1 MIIFKKVRWKN
12 FLSTGN
18 NFTEIQ
24 LDRSSTTLII
34 GENGAGKS
42 TVLDA
47 LCFGLFN
54 KPFRNISKKQ
64 LVNSVNSGASV
75 VEVEFSIGTKEV
87 KVVRGIKPN
96 IFEVWVNGNMINQD
110 ANARD
115 YQKHLEQQIMG
126 LNYRSFTQV
135 VILGSS
141 TFVPFMQLPTKARR
155 EVVEDILD
163 IKIFSLMNFLLKNK
177 TKELNEETR
186 NVEYNFDLTREK
198 ITLQEKFID
207 QVVNNKSVIIAEN
220 QQKVSD
226 NEFTINSRKE
236 DIVGLEQD
244 KTKLSYDAQEQARL
258 EEKIT
263 KLSKTEAALQ
273 NRKDNHDRQIKF
285 FKDND
290 ECPTCEQSITDTT
303 KQTQITTRTEK
314 VGEIT
319 DGIRQ
324 LEELENVEKSK
335 LDVIITN
342 LESIRKHDVEI
353 AKIRATITEME
364 KFNDKLRKDIETY
377 ESGSIS
383 EEDKD
388 KLAKLKGQIELIE
401 EQKSKLTEDK
411 FYVDVARNLLQDS
424 GIKTKIIKQYLPI
437 MNKLVNTYLSSM
449 DFFVNF
455 NIDENFNETIK
466 SRFRDEFSYASF
478 SEGEKMRIDLALLF
492 TWRAIAKM
500 KNSTN
505 TNLLI
510 LDEIFDSSLDGT
522 GTDDFLKILN
532 TFHDQNVFVISHKQD
547 MLFDKFRSI
556 VKFEKIK
563 NFSRIATD

>member
-1 MIIFKKVRWKN
+1 MIIFKTVRWKN

-18 NFTEIQ
+18 QFTEIQ
-24 LDRSSTTLII
+24 LDRSPTTLII

-42 TVLDA
+42 TILDA

-54 KPFRNISKKQ
+54 KPFRNIAKKQ
-64 LVNSVNSGASV
+64 LVNSVNNGSSV

-96 IFEVWVNGNMINQD
+96 AFEVYVNGNMINQD

-186 NVEYNFDLTREK
+186 NVEYNFDLTKEK
-198 ITLQEKFID
+198 IKLQEKFIKE
-207 QVVNNKSVIIAEN
+207 VVNNKSEIIAEN
-220 QQKVSD
+220 QQKVHD
-226 NEFTINSRKE
+226 NQFTISTRQE
-236 DIVGLEQD
+236 DILALEHE
-244 KTKLSYDAQEQARL
+244 KSELSYDAQEQARL
-258 EEKIT
+258 EDKIQ

-273 NRKDNHDRQIKF
+273 NKRSNHERQIQF
-285 FKDND
+285 FQTND
-290 ECPTCEQSITDTT
+290 ECPTCEQSITEST
-303 KQTQITTRTEK
+303 KQTQTERRNEK
-314 VGEIT
+314 VRELERAIGE
-319 DGIRQ
+319 
-324 LEELENVEKSK
+324 LEELENGEKSK
-335 LDVIITN
+335 LDVIISN

-353 AKIRATITEME
+353 AKIRASIKEME
-364 KFNDKLRKDIETY
+364 LFNEKLKKDIETY
-377 ESGSIS
+377 ESGQIS
-383 EEDKD
+383 EEDKE

-411 FYVDVARNLLQDS
+411 FYIDVARNLLQDT

-547 MLFDKFRSI
+547 MLFDKFRSV
-556 VKFEKIK
+556 VKFEKVK
-563 NFSRIATD
+563 NFSRIAGD

>member
-1 MIIFKKVRWKN
+1 MIIFKTVRWKN

-18 NFTEIQ
+18 QFTEIQ
-24 LDRSSTTLII
+24 LDRSPTTLII

-42 TVLDA
+42 TILDA

-54 KPFRNISKKQ
+54 KPFRNIAKKQ
-64 LVNSVNSGASV
+64 LVNSVNNGRSV

-96 IFEVWVNGNMINQD
+96 AFEVYVNGNMINQD

-163 IKIFSLMNFLLKNK
+163 IKIFSLMNFLFKNK

-186 NVEYNFDLTREK
+186 DVQYNFDITKEK
-198 ITLQEKFID
+198 ITLQEKFIRE
-207 QVVNNKSVIIAEN
+207 VVNNKSEIIAEN
-220 QQKVSD
+220 QQKVHD
-226 NEFTINSRKE
+226 NQFTINARKE
-236 DIVGLEQD
+236 DILALEQD
-244 KTKLSYDAQEQARL
+244 KNELSYNAEEQAKL
-258 EEKIT
+258 EDKIQ

-273 NRKDNHDRQIKF
+273 NKRSNHERQIQF
-285 FKDND
+285 FQTND
-290 ECPTCEQSITDTT
+290 ECPTCEQSITEST
-303 KQTQITTRTEK
+303 KQTQTERRNEK
-314 VGEIT
+314 VRELERAIGE
-319 DGIRQ
+319 
-324 LEELENVEKSK
+324 LEELENGEKSK
-335 LDVIITN
+335 LDVIISN
-342 LESIRKHDVEI
+342 LEAIRKHDVEI
-353 AKIRATITEME
+353 AKIRASIKEME
-364 KFNDKLRKDIETY
+364 TFNDKLKKDIETY
-377 ESGSIS
+377 EKGQVS
-383 EEDKD
+383 EEDKE

-411 FYVDVARNLLQDS
+411 FYIDVARNLLQDT

-547 MLFDKFRSI
+547 MLFDKFRSV
-556 VKFEKIK
+556 VKFEKVK
-563 NFSRIATD
+563 NFSRIAGD

>member
-1 MIIFKKVRWKN
+1 MIIFKHVRWKN

-24 LDRSSTTLII
+24 LDRSTTTLIV

-64 LVNSVNSGASV
+64 LVNSVNTGASV
-75 VEVEFSIGTKEV
+75 VEVEFSIGNKEV

-177 TKELNEETR
+177 TKELNDETR
-186 NVEYNFDLTREK
+186 DVAYKFEMTKEK
-198 ITLQEKFID
+198 ITLQEKFIN
-207 QVVNNKSVIIAEN
+207 QVVNNKSEIIAES

-226 NEFTINSRKE
+226 NDATIKTRKE

-244 KTKLSYDAQEQARL
+244 KDDLSYDAQERARL
-258 EEKIT
+258 EGKIT
-263 KLSKTEAALQ
+263 KLGKTEAALQ
-273 NRKDNHDRQIKF
+273 NRINSHARQIKF

-290 ECPTCEQSITDTT
+290 ECPTCEQSITDDT
-303 KQTQITTRTEK
+303 KQTQIATRTEK
-314 VGEIT
+314 VGEINE
-319 DGIRQ
+319 GIQQ
-324 LEELENVEKSK
+324 LENLETAEKSK

-342 LESIRKHDVEI
+342 LETIRKHDVEI

-364 KFNDKLRKDIETY
+364 KYNVKLRSDIQTY
-377 ESGSIS
+377 ENGSIS
-383 EEDKD
+383 DEDKE
-388 KLAKLKGQIELIE
+388 KLAKLKGQLELVE
-401 EQKSKLTEDK
+401 EQRSKLTEDK
-411 FYVDVARNLLQDS
+411 FYVDVAKNLLQDS

-522 GTDDFLKILN
+522 GTDDFLKILDS
-532 TFHDQNVFVISHKQD
+532 FSDQNVFVISHKQD

-556 VKFEKIK
+556 IKFEKVK
-563 NFSRIATD
+563 NFSRISTD

>member
-1 MIIFKKVRWKN
+1 MLF
-12 FLSTGN
+12 
-18 NFTEIQ
+18 
-24 LDRSSTTLII
+24 
-34 GENGAGKS
+34 
-42 TVLDA
+42 VLDYSI
-47 LCFGLFN
+47 N
-54 KPFRNISKKQ
+54 HS
-64 LVNSVNSGASV
+64 

-177 TKELNEETR
+177 TKELNDETR
-186 NVEYNFDLTREK
+186 DVAYKL
-198 ITLQEKFID
+198 
-207 QVVNNKSVIIAEN
+207 IAES

-226 NEFTINSRKE
+226 NDATIKTRKE

-244 KTKLSYDAQEQARL
+244 KDELSYDAQERARL
-258 EEKIT
+258 EGKIT
-263 KLSKTEAALQ
+263 KLGKTEAALQ
-273 NRKDNHDRQIKF
+273 NRINSHARQIKF

-290 ECPTCEQSITDTT
+290 ECPTCEQSITDDT
-303 KQTQITTRTEK
+303 KQTQIATRTEK

-319 DGIRQ
+319 EGIQQ
-324 LEELENVEKSK
+324 LENLETAEKSK

-342 LESIRKHDVEI
+342 LETIRKHDVEI

-364 KFNDKLRKDIETY
+364 KYNVKLRSDIQTY
-377 ESGSIS
+377 ENGSIS
-383 EEDKD
+383 DEDKE
-388 KLAKLKGQIELIE
+388 KLAKLKGQLELVE
-401 EQKSKLTEDK
+401 EQRSKLTEDK
-411 FYVDVARNLLQDS
+411 FYVDVAKNLLQDS

-522 GTDDFLKILN
+522 GTDDFLKILDS
-532 TFHDQNVFVISHKQD
+532 FSDQNVFVISHKQD

-556 VKFEKIK
+556 IKFEKVK
-563 NFSRIATD
+563 NFSRISTD

>member
-18 NFTEIQ
+18 QFTEIQ
-24 LDRSSTTLII
+24 LDRSPTTLII

-42 TVLDA
+42 TILDA

-54 KPFRNISKKQ
+54 KPFRNIAKKQ
-64 LVNSVNSGASV
+64 LVNSVNNGSSV

-96 IFEVWVNGNMINQD
+96 AFEVYVNGNMINQD

-186 NVEYNFDLTREK
+186 DVQYNFDITKEK
-198 ITLQEKFID
+198 ITLQEKFIKE
-207 QVVNNKSVIIAEN
+207 VVNNKSEIIAEN
-220 QQKVSD
+220 QQKVHD
-226 NEFTINSRKE
+226 NQFTINTRKE
-236 DIVGLEQD
+236 DILALEHD
-244 KTKLSYDAQEQARL
+244 KNELSYDAEEQARL
-258 EEKIT
+258 EDKIQ

-273 NRKDNHDRQIKF
+273 NKRSNHERQIQF
-285 FKDND
+285 FQTND
-290 ECPTCEQSITDTT
+290 ECPTCEQSITEST
-303 KQTQITTRTEK
+303 KQTQTERRNEK
-314 VGEIT
+314 VRELERAIGE
-319 DGIRQ
+319 
-324 LEELENVEKSK
+324 LEELENGEKSK
-335 LDVIITN
+335 LDVIVSN

-353 AKIRATITEME
+353 AKIRASIKEME
-364 KFNDKLRKDIETY
+364 TFNEKLKKDIETY
-377 ESGSIS
+377 EKGQVS
-383 EEDKD
+383 EEDKE

-411 FYVDVARNLLQDS
+411 FYIDVARNLLQDT

-547 MLFDKFRSI
+547 MLFDKFRSV
-556 VKFEKIK
+556 VKFEKVK
-563 NFSRIATD
+563 NFSRIAGD

>member
-64 LVNSVNSGASV
+64 LVNSVNNGASV

-186 NVEYNFDLTREK
+186 DVEYNFDLTREK
-198 ITLQEKFID
+198 INLQEKFID
-207 QVVNNKSVIIAEN
+207 QVVNNKSEIIAEN
-220 QQKVSD
+220 HQKISD
-226 NEFTINSRKE
+226 NNFTIGTRKE

-319 DGIRQ
+319 NGIRQ
-324 LEELENVEKSK
+324 LEELENTEKSK

-353 AKIRATITEME
+353 AKLRATITEME
-364 KFNDKLRKDIETY
+364 KFNSKLAKDIETY

-383 EEDKD
+383 DEDKE
-388 KLAKLKGQIELIE
+388 KLAKLKGQLELIE
-401 EQKSKLTEDK
+401 QQRSKLTEDK
-411 FYVDVARNLLQDS
+411 FYVCLLYTS
-424 GIKTKIIKQYLPI
+424 P
-437 MNKLVNTYLSSM
+437 SP
-449 DFFVNF
+449 
-455 NIDENFNETIK
+455 
-466 SRFRDEFSYASF
+466 RD
-478 SEGEKMRIDLALLF
+478 
-492 TWRAIAKM
+492 
-500 KNSTN
+500 
-505 TNLLI
+505 
-510 LDEIFDSSLDGT
+510 
-522 GTDDFLKILN
+522 
-532 TFHDQNVFVISHKQD
+532 
-547 MLFDKFRSI
+547 
-556 VKFEKIK
+556 
-563 NFSRIATD
+563 